1 MAAIRGRSAVHVVP
15 ARVSARVLE
24 CLSQGSGRAALSVYR
39 GRPVP
44 PVLLPLP
51 PAAGLG
57 SQRRARLLHL
67 HPRGE
72 SAGGGAGVAVQL

>member
-1 MAAIRGRSAVHVVP
+1 M
-15 ARVSARVLE
+15 LE

-72 SAGGGAGVAVQL
+72 SAGGGGVAVTVTLVTGVTASVASALIKD